1 LLSIDRAEELSCR
14 LFLPWQRAVRRTGA
28 DALEERGVDVQ
39 VCDLGDMSSGVLGA
53 YLSKIGHEV
62 AGSHNKAGRATESFT
77 IVGLLREVIE
87 TYEVAAF
94 RAWQELERTIAG
106 KRRKFLTWSDGAQ
119 ELRARAGHG
128 RRDKSD
134 EELAEEDD
142 LASADLLAV
151 DREDWPRLVAHL
163 EQLYRVGGSYGLA
176 AARVWL
182 TEHGIAW
189 RELVQPPRRP
199 RQQRPPQR
207 APRPPRFRASAT
219 RRRCNATPTA
229 S

>member
-1 LLSIDRAEELSCR
+1 
-14 LFLPWQRAVRRTGA
+14 
-28 DALEERGVDVQ
+28 
-39 VCDLGDMSSGVLGA
+39 MSSGALGA

-62 AGSHNKAGRATESFT
+62 AGSHNKRGRAVESYT

-87 TYEVAAF
+87 TYEETAF

-106 KRRKFLTWSDGAQ
+106 KRRKFLTWSEGAQ
-119 ELRARAGHG
+119 QLRARAGHG

-151 DREDWPRLVAHL
+151 DREDWPRLVAQL
-163 EQLYRVGGSYGLA
+163 EALYRVGELHGLA
-176 AARVWL
+176 AVKAWL

-189 RELVQPPRRP
+189 REMTQAPRLGPRR
-199 RQQRPPQR
+199 RPTQR
-207 APRPPRFRASAT
+207 APRPSRPRTSIAH
-219 RRRCNATPTA
+219 P
-229 S
+229 